1 MSEILSQ
8 RERWIIC
15 RKSDGKILCGLARD
29 YRFKAPEELGGR
41 AMKTYRSQKQA
52 LSAFAASWGKVNFEI
67 EAVKIR
73 ETMEIID

>member
-29 YRFKAPEELGGR
+29 YKFKSQEELGGR
-41 AMKTYRSQKQA
+41 AMKSYRSQRQA